1 MGHAL
6 SGRSARRSGSMGLLA
21 ASCLDGHLRRE
32 DAGPGEG
39 SRQGTASVNVSNVKT
54 YDTDQSFFQIG
65 ELTIPSD
72 GEDEEIIK
80 MPATKIALFC
90 SGSPA
95 IHVVIYGRP

>member
-1 MGHAL
+1 
-6 SGRSARRSGSMGLLA
+6 
-21 ASCLDGHLRRE
+21 
-32 DAGPGEG
+32 
-39 SRQGTASVNVSNVKT
+39 VNVSNVKT